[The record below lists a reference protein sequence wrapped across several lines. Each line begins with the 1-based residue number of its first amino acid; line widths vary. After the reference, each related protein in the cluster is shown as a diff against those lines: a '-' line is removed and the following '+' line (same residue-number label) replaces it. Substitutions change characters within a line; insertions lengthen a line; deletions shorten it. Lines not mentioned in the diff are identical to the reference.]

1 MDLSWRVKPVL
12 PVTKLLGAVA
22 VLVLAVAFSRRDPVQ
37 WFLAIVVAIGL
48 TGWALRD
55 VLRPVRLTA
64 DQESLTVVA
73 GLLRRRR
80 LAWAEIERVRV
91 DRRERLGLSSELLE
105 VDAGDALYLFSVH
118 ELGAE
123 PEEVAAALA
132 KLRAPLS

>member
-55 VLRPVRLTA
+55 LLRPVRLTA
-64 DQESLTVVA
+64 DQEGVTVVA

-91 DRRERLGLSSELLE
+91 DHRERLGVRSELLE

>member
-1 MDLSWRVKPVL
+1 MPLSWRVKPVL

-22 VLVLAVAFSRRDPVQ
+22 VLVLAVAFGRHDPIQ
-37 WFLAIVVAIGL
+37 WFRAIVVAIGL

-55 VLRPVRLTA
+55 LLRPVRLTA
-64 DQESLTVVA
+64 DQEGLTVVA

-91 DRRERLGLSSELLE
+91 DRRERLGLRSELLE
-105 VDAGDALYLFSVH
+105 LDAGDALYLFSVH

-132 KLRAPLS
+132 ALRAP

>member
-64 DQESLTVVA
+64 DQEGVTVVA

-91 DRRERLGLSSELLE
+91 DRRERLGMRSELLE

-132 KLRAPLS
+132 KLRA

>member
-1 MDLSWRVKPVL
+1 MALSWRVKPVL

-22 VLVLAVAFSRRDPVQ
+22 VLVLVVAFGRRDPVQ
-37 WFLAIVVAIGL
+37 WFLAIVVATGL
-48 TGWALRD
+48 AGWALRD
-55 VLRPVRLTA
+55 VLRPIRLTA
-64 DQESLTVVA
+64 DPEGLTVVA

-91 DRRERLGLSSELLE
+91 DRRERLGLRSELLE

-123 PEEVAAALA
+123 PEEVATALA
-132 KLRAPLS
+132 NFRGLVR

>member
-64 DQESLTVVA
+64 DQEGLTVVA

-118 ELGAE
+118 QLGAE